1 MADKHVEKMDPPD
14 EFPFPFPPY
23 DIQKDFMK
31 ALFTT
36 LNEGEKGRMRN
47 NPRFRLKQCCG
58 SGMFILDPNF
68 FHPGSLIEGP
78 KDSGSRIRI
87 KEFKY
92 FPKYCS

>member
-36 LNEGEKGRMRN
+36 LNEGEKGRRGN

-58 SGMFILDPNF
+58 SGMFFLDPGCLSRIRIF
-68 FHPGSLIEGP
+68 SIPDPGSRVEKIP
-78 KDSGSRIRI
+78 DSGSRIRI
-87 KEFKY
+87 K
-92 FPKYCS
+92 